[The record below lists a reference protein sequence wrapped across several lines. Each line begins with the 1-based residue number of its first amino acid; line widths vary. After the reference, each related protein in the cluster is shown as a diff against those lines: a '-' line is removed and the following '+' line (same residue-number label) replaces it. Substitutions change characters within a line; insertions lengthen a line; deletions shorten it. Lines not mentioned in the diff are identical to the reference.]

1 MKIAI
6 TGTIGSGKSTV
17 CEYIRSKGYDV
28 FDCDLENKYLLEN
41 DSKTLKNIAKHFPE
55 CIVDNKIDKKIL
67 SSIVFN
73 DAEKKEL
80 LESIM
85 HPLILERLL
94 KRKDNPLFAEVP
106 LLFEVDWDEYFDVNI
121 LVISNLDLVYK
132 RLEERGL
139 DIQEIENILNNQM
152 DVEEK
157 LKRADKIIYNNG
169 SLDDLYVAVDKI
181 IEEIL
186 C

>member
-1 MKIAI
+1 MRKII
-6 TGTIGSGKSTV
+6 KNTIIYTCLIDETIQLFGEEFVKN
-17 CEYIRSKGYDV
+17 
-28 FDCDLENKYLLEN
+28 NK
-41 DSKTLKNIAKHFPE
+41 DIF
-55 CIVDNKIDKKIL
+55 V
-67 SSIVFN
+67 
-73 DAEKKEL
+73 
-80 LESIM
+80 
-85 HPLILERLL
+85 
-94 KRKDNPLFAEVP
+94 EVP
-106 LLFEVDWDEYFDVNI
+106 LLFEVDWDEYFDVNV

-139 DIQEIENILNNQM
+139 DIQEIENRLNNQM